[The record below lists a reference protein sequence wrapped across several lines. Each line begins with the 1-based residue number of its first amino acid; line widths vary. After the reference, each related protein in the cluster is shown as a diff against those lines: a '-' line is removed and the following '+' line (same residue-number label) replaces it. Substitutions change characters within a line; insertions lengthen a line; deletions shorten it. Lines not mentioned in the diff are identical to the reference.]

1 MENSNQK
8 VCPRCGNILQGEEA
22 FCPRCG
28 QSMDQE
34 VTIKGASAEAFNNA
48 VREKKKKGAMIAAI
62 SVAAVLVVVVIA
74 VAALVLVPK
83 FIKSPE
89 DYTALGDYEKAYSV
103 AKDEAR
109 EAVAKENLIAYLAKD
124 IPDALKDPASFSLRE
139 AWYDE
144 EAQSVVLYVNGANSY
159 GAAVS
164 SYWYYTYSADN
175 GGYELYTTVS
185 DLESEETN
193 DWDDTAEK
201 LEKVL
206 NNMARI
212 YIEKIVA
219 GPEAKLE
226 KASIKNIN
234 HLFEEGLLEEVELL
248 SESKNEAEEAEKE
261 GK

>member
-1 MENSNQK
+1 MENPNEK
-8 VCPRCGNILQGEEA
+8 VCPRCGNILQGEES

-28 QSMDQE
+28 QSMDQ
-34 VTIKGASAEAFNNA
+34 GAALEGIPAEAFNKA
-48 VREKKKKGAMIAAI
+48 VREKKKKSALIAAI
-62 SVAAVLVVVVIA
+62 SAAAVLAVVVIA
-74 VAALVLVPK
+74 VAAFILVPK

-89 DYTALGDYEKAYSV
+89 EYTAVGDYEKAYSV
-103 AKDEAR
+103 SKDDAR
-109 EAVAKENLIAYLAKD
+109 EVVVKENLVAFIAKD

-144 EAQSVVLYVNGANSY
+144 EAQAVVLYVNGANSY

-175 GGYELYTTVS
+175 EGYELYTTVS

-212 YIEKIVA
+212 YIGEIIA
-219 GPEAKLE
+219 DPEAKLE
-226 KASIKNIN
+226 KASVKNIN

-248 SESKNEAEEAEKE
+248 DESKSEAKNE
-261 GK
+261 